1 MLAFLGALAESAV
14 ERWQSKI
21 LIVGE
26 ATVGRPSSLPAS
38 RALRV
43 SCGGPTAGPPQSAR
57 SQLPGTGES
66 G

>member
-26 ATVGRPSSLPAS
+26 ATVGRRGAGKGRQRGCR
-38 RALRV
+38 RAL
-43 SCGGPTAGPPQSAR
+43 TALGEPAR
-57 SQLPGTGES
+57 AVLRC
-66 G
+66 